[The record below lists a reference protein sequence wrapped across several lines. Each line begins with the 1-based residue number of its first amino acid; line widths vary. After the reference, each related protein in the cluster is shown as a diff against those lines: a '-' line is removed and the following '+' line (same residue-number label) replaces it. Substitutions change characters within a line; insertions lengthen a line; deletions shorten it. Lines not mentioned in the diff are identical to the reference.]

1 MHKNPYYFL
10 FNFSRKF
17 FSRRKKRIFFT
28 SSLFNKAY
36 PFIQFQYTF
45 SLQLLI
51 ISILSSR
58 LSATVIRAKILSSD
72 FEQYE
77 IDSSLGLF
85 FEELSSLQ
93 LYHSEWTFVTHV
105 NLSYFT
111 AETEHLEQTVQKI
124 QQFCDKIRDE
134 FILPIPSSYCDHT
147 VPLLQN
153 SLEEIKEY
161 STKWFMNY
169 EFQNEP
175 RYENEFRGVR
185 RRKRG
190 FLGAITKQ
198 LFGTLSEDEGS
209 FYMEQIN
216 ALKAENFNHLL
227 LAEKQTT
234 LFKESLKVLN
244 NTMHSQNMQNSALQK
259 YFDDLSFVL
268 KNATVEATLAQVSGV
283 LVGKLSELMHYT
295 SSIITSF
302 REKQRY
308 FFEAI
313 TTKSKSF
320 QLIPPRMFL
329 SELER
334 VSLRVARDGL
344 FLPMALTGEN
354 LAKFYQITTT
364 EGRIVDNNLVVRFSI
379 PLVENKKFTLYKA
392 TSAPRRNDTSDEFNF
407 IVPQNKYIGVDNYKE
422 NFVTLTLEELKNCH
436 RIANN
441 NLVCKQTFPVLTAN
455 NNIGCEINLLRDT
468 KMTSTCDF
476 RTETLIEE
484 IWTQLQSPNT
494 YLYTLPKEQTV
505 VVTCPTSRTTI
516 TLQETGVISVAY
528 RCRIKTDRMEIVAF
542 QSIESKLF
550 RNFTGAPRYRLN
562 VTTEIGK
569 AKRKSPQIPILK
581 LILTNAEDIEKV
593 LQMNGDLDELE
604 IQNAISKASA
614 MNVLN
619 TVMDN
624 NQSVGRILLALAIII
639 IAIAVVFIFIKYS
652 VLKTGNILIC
662 IILVAI
668 ATATVLY
675 FI

>member
-1 MHKNPYYFL
+1 MFI
-10 FNFSRKF
+10 FSF
-17 FSRRKKRIFFT
+17 
-28 SSLFNKAY
+28 
-36 PFIQFQYTF
+36 
-45 SLQLLI
+45 
-51 ISILSSR
+51 R
-58 LSATVIRAKILSSD
+58 LSATVIRAKIVSSD

-77 IDSSLGLF
+77 IDASLGLF
-85 FEELSSLQ
+85 FEELSNLQ
-93 LYHSEWTFVTHV
+93 LYHSEWTFVTYV

-111 AETEHLEQTVQKI
+111 GETANLEQTI
-124 QQFCDKIRDE
+124 QRIQHFCDKIREE
-134 FILPIPSSYCDHT
+134 FVLPIPSSYCDHT

-153 SLEEIKEY
+153 SLEEIREY
-161 STKWFMNY
+161 STKWFMNN

-185 RRKRG
+185 RKKRG
-190 FLGAITKQ
+190 FLGSITKQ

-216 ALKAENFNHLL
+216 ALKSENYNHLL

-244 NTMHSQNMQNSALQK
+244 NTIYSQNVRSAALQK
-259 YFDDLSFVL
+259 HFDDLRFVL
-268 KNATVEATLAQVSGV
+268 NNATIEATLAQVSGI

-320 QLIPPRMFL
+320 QLIPPRLFL

-334 VSLRVARDGL
+334 VSLQVARDGL
-344 FLPMALTGEN
+344 FLPIPLSGEN

-364 EGRIVDNNLVVRFSI
+364 EGRIVNNTLVVRFSI

-392 TSAPRRNDTSDEFNF
+392 TSAPHRNETNDQFHF
-407 IVPQNKYIGVDNYKE
+407 IVPQNKYIGVDEYKE
-422 NFVTLTLEELKNCH
+422 NFVTLTLDELKNCH
-436 RIANN
+436 RIASN
-441 NLVCKQTFPVLTAN
+441 NLVCKQTFPVLTAAN
-455 NNIGCEINLLRDT
+455 HNGCEINLLRNINQ
-468 KMTSTCDF
+468 TSACDF
-476 RTETLIEE
+476 RTETLNEE

-494 YLYTLPKEQTV
+494 YLYTLPKEKSV
-505 VVTCPTSRTTI
+505 VVTCPNSRTTI
-516 TLQETGVISVAY
+516 TLHETGVISVAY

-542 QSIESKLF
+542 QSIESKLL
-550 RNFTGAPRYRLN
+550 RNFNAAPRYRIN
-562 VTTEIGK
+562 VTSEIEN
-569 AKRKSPQIPILK
+569 AKRKIPQIPILK
-581 LILTNAEDIEKV
+581 LILTNTEDVEK
-593 LQMNGDLDELE
+593 LLEMNGDVDELQ
-604 IQNAISKASA
+604 IQNAISKATA

-619 TVMDN
+619 TVLEN
-624 NQSVGRILLALAIII
+624 NQSVGQILLAIAIII

-662 IILVAI
+662 IVLVAI

>member
-1 MHKNPYYFL
+1 M
-10 FNFSRKF
+10 
-17 FSRRKKRIFFT
+17 
-28 SSLFNKAY
+28 
-36 PFIQFQYTF
+36 
-45 SLQLLI
+45 
-51 ISILSSR
+51 
-58 LSATVIRAKILSSD
+58 
-72 FEQYE
+72 
-77 IDSSLGLF
+77 GLF
-85 FEELSSLQ
+85 FEELSNLQ

-105 NLSYFT
+105 NLSYFNV
-111 AETEHLEQTVQKI
+111 ETDNLEHIVIKI
-124 QQFCDKIRDE
+124 QQFCDKIREE
-134 FILPIPSSYCDHT
+134 FLLPIPNSYCDHT

-169 EFQNEP
+169 EFQSEP
-175 RYENEFRGVR
+175 RYENEFRNGHR
-185 RRKRG
+185 KKRG

-216 ALKAENFNHLL
+216 ALKSENFNHLL

-234 LFKESLKVLN
+234 LFKESLKILN
-244 NTMHSQNMQNSALQK
+244 STIHSQNMQNSVLQK
-259 YFDDLSFVL
+259 HFDDLSFVL
-268 KNATVEATLAQVSGV
+268 KNATTEATLAQVSGV

-295 SSIITSF
+295 SSLITSF

-392 TSAPRRNDTSDEFNF
+392 TSAPHRNDTNSAFNF
-407 IVPQNKYIGVDNYKE
+407 IVPQNKYIAVDGYKE
-422 NFVTLTLEELKNCH
+422 NFVTLTIDELKNCH
-436 RIANN
+436 RIASN
-441 NLVCKQTFPVLTAN
+441 NLVCKQTFPVLTATN
-455 NNIGCEINLLRDT
+455 HIGCEINLLRNT
-468 KMTSTCDF
+468 NKTSACDF
-476 RTETLIEE
+476 RTEDLTEE

-494 YLYTLPKEQTV
+494 YLYTLPNEQTIV
-505 VVTCPTSRTTI
+505 ITCPNSRTTI
-516 TLQETGVISVAY
+516 NLQETGVISVAY

-550 RNFTGAPRYRLN
+550 RNFTASPRYRLN
-562 VTTEIGK
+562 VTSEIGK
-569 AKRKSPQIPILK
+569 AKRKSPKIPILK
-581 LILTNAEDIEKV
+581 LILTNAEEIEKV
-593 LQMNGDLDELE
+593 LHMNADLDELQ
-604 IQNAISKASA
+604 IQNAINKASA

-619 TVMDN
+619 AVMDN
-624 NQSVGRILLALAIII
+624 NQSFLQILLGIAIII
-639 IAIAVVFIFIKYS
+639 IAIAIVFIFIKYS

-662 IILVAI
+662 IVLVVI
-668 ATATVLY
+668 ATAIVLY